1 MDISGA
7 RQLFEI
13 PDEVSYFN
21 CASLSPQLINVTNT
35 GIHHLQK
42 KTSPWEI
49 HPADWFSGAEELRTQ
64 AAKIINTDA
73 NSIAIIPAVSYGI
86 SIAAANIPVSKGQQ
100 IIVMDEE
107 YPSNYYAWKE
117 LAIKNMAEL
126 VTVIKGDTNWTTALL
141 NAIGEKTA
149 IVAVSNCHWTNGA
162 MVDLVKIGEKVRS
175 FGAAMVIDASQA
187 MGAHPI
193 DIQVIQPDFLMA
205 VGYKWL
211 LGPYAL
217 GYLYASEKWQKKGR
231 PIEYS
236 WLTKQGSED
245 FANLVKYRDDFR
257 DGARRFDMGE
267 FPSFINVPMA
277 TAALKQINEWGVP
290 MIKKA
295 LSKFTAEIASQATEI
310 GLKIP
315 ETNERADHMIG
326 IDLPDNIPGSLKGEL
341 QSQKI
346 FVGFRGKSIRVSPYL
361 YNTKNDIDRLMKVI
375 RKYA

>member
-49 HPADWFSGAEELRTQ
+49 HPADWFSGAVELRTQ

-86 SIAAANIPVSKGQQ
+86 SIAAAKIPVSKGQQ

-187 MGAHPI
+187 IRFIG
-193 DIQVIQPDFLMA
+193 PDGSVPSTWGDA
-205 VGYKWL
+205 VLNRIANQNSLFRTTYPNGSPFTGL
-211 LGPYAL
+211 
-217 GYLYASEKWQKKGR
+217 S
-231 PIEYS
+231 S
-236 WLTKQGSED
+236 W
-245 FANLVKYRDDFR
+245 
-257 DGARRFDMGE
+257 
-267 FPSFINVPMA
+267 
-277 TAALKQINEWGVP
+277 
-290 MIKKA
+290 
-295 LSKFTAEIASQATEI
+295 
-310 GLKIP
+310 
-315 ETNERADHMIG
+315 
-326 IDLPDNIPGSLKGEL
+326 
-341 QSQKI
+341 
-346 FVGFRGKSIRVSPYL
+346 
-361 YNTKNDIDRLMKVI
+361 
-375 RKYA
+375 